1 MKVSKRDISIVMILL
16 GAIALFCVYQFYF
29 RDKQD
34 KVKSLENEI
43 AADKAEIAKLD
54 KLWEKRQDMG
64 NNLKTYS
71 EELSRMVKR
80 YPVEYRY
87 DDLVVYLNE
96 LEKNPNYGA
105 KFYVY
110 DLEKSDVTNYYPGK
124 FNGQPVSFGSS
135 QANIRTTFYTETYEG
150 LKNMLRDVYAWNA
163 SEETRKAPG
172 YKPKNISK
180 VVIGFNALTGQ
191 VLGTLD
197 FGLYGV
203 TDYGS
208 LGKGE
213 DTNFPQEEVKVS
225 SVEGREQPNCVFG
238 PTATP
243 IPSLLEW
250 LEQQGIT
257 LTEEDIMRL
266 TQQQA
271 QMQQ

>member
-16 GAIALFCVYQFYF
+16 GAIALFCMYQFYF

-34 KVKSLENEI
+34 KVKSLQNEI
-43 AADKAEIAKLD
+43 NADKAEIAKLD
-54 KLWEKRQDMG
+54 KLWEQRQTMG
-64 NNLKTYS
+64 QNLTRYS
-71 EELSRMVKR
+71 DELTQMVKR
-80 YPVEYRY
+80 YPVEYRF
-87 DDLVVYLNE
+87 DDLVVYLNN
-96 LEKNPNYGA
+96 LEKNPEYGV

-110 DLEKSDVTNYYPGK
+110 DLAKSELTNFYPGK
-124 FNGQPVSFGSS
+124 FNGQPVQFGSS
-135 QANIRTTFYTETYEG
+135 QATIRTTFYTETYEG
-150 LKNMLRDVYAWNA
+150 FKKLLTDVYAWNA
-163 SEETRKAPG
+163 SDETRKAAG
-172 YKPKNISK
+172 LKPKNISSIT
-180 VVIGFNALTGQ
+180 IGFNAINGQ
-191 VLGTLD
+191 ILGQLD

-213 DTNFPQEEVKVS
+213 DTNFPQEEVQVS

-257 LTEEDIMRL
+257 LTEEDILRL
-266 TQQQA
+266 TQQQL
-271 QMQQ
+271 MQQ